1 MNSIILPCHPSHPT
15 AMSHLAKVEIRRR
28 LPGYEARMSE
38 WSLFLHTVWLTCFR
52 CLPHPSGVPVFS
64 ESPKR
69 ERHGVRRRRG
79 KS

>member
-1 MNSIILPCHPSHPT
+1 MNSIILPCH
-15 AMSHLAKVEIRRR
+15 
-28 LPGYEARMSE
+28 LPARQPCHIWRKLKSAVVFQSYEARMSE

-52 CLPHPSGVPVFS
+52 CLPHPSGVPVLS

-69 ERHGVRRRRG
+69 EWRGVRRRRG